1 VVTQVVSRNYA
12 NWRQARDYSSQIP
25 DGDGFE
31 AAYFE
36 FRNTDIYAQMKA
48 DRLPVLAHDVADVE
62 RMVSAL
68 LDVSNEMDPRVR
80 TELPQLRAMAAE
92 IIEIIETEYGEG

>member
-1 VVTQVVSRNYA
+1 MTQVVSRNYA
-12 NWRQARDYSSQIP
+12 NWQQARDYSSQIP

-31 AAYFE
+31 TAYFG
-36 FRNTDIYAQMKA
+36 FRNTDIYAQMQA

-68 LDVSNEMDPRVR
+68 LDISNEMDPRVR